1 MQSANKLTYG
11 QRLLTIAAKKAR
23 QAYPN
28 GTKDEQLVYQL
39 GYITGMLSKYAV
51 NDIAIK
57 QDIQALEDQLGIVYK
72 K

>member
-1 MQSANKLTYG
+1 MHPKISYG
-11 QRLLTIAAKKAR
+11 NRLLEIAVKKAR
-23 QAYPN
+23 QKYPN
-28 GTKDEQLVYQL
+28 GTKDELLIYQL

-57 QDIQALEDQLGIVYK
+57 QDIDALEEQLGIIYK